1 MPRAKPRHAR
11 HRSDLSP
18 TIIAVTAHRR
28 LISPCIR
35 CALSE
40 KGVITMKKRILIG
53 TLASIVASV
62 GLWVVLGS
70 AASAQPVT
78 VRPAVAAVAIHAKAA
93 ATAAEDPSEDP
104 SGPDTDT
111 VQSGDQTSPDNGAA
125 EGAETGTETEDSSTE
140 TDGVDCQQE
149 GNFDGV
155 NAAGTGSGCDGS
167 GT

>member
-1 MPRAKPRHAR
+1 
-11 HRSDLSP
+11 
-18 TIIAVTAHRR
+18 
-28 LISPCIR
+28 
-35 CALSE
+35 
-40 KGVITMKKRILIG
+40 MKKKILIG
-53 TLASIVASV
+53 TVASIVASV
-62 GLWVVLGS
+62 GLWLGLGS

-93 ATAAEDPSEDP
+93 NAADDPSEDS

-125 EGAETGTETEDSSTE
+125 EELETETEGSGAE
-140 TDGVDCQQE
+140 TDGVDCQQA

-155 NAAGTGSGCDGS
+155 NAAGTGPGCDGS